1 MKGGGWPATRP
12 REVASALS
20 AACRYDA
27 NCGTLLPTRTAPSGQ
42 DQTSRNELQTGI
54 QEDTISSFHLLQMR
68 GGDNSSARK
77 TKSSLVIHHIDEN
90 PSNNDPSNW
99 APAHGSC
106 HNRFH
111 RLGARAEDKTKD
123 KLSKANLGKKLS
135 EETRSKISASL
146 VGNTHTKGRSL
157 TQEHKGKIGNAH
169 SGMKR
174 SDEAKANI
182 RAGILRRRQDV
193 H

>member
-1 MKGGGWPATRP
+1 MGLKVKQKFLNTIPGPHHCFFC
-12 REVASALS
+12 S
-20 AACRYDA
+20 
-27 NCGTLLPTRTAPSGQ
+27 LPVTVLFG
-42 DQTSRNELQTGI
+42 
-54 QEDTISSFHLLQMR
+54 R
-68 GGDNSSARK
+68 GGL
-77 TKSSLVIHHIDEN
+77 SLHLHHIDGN
-90 PSNNDPSNW
+90 HSNDDPSNW

-169 SGMKR
+169 SGIKR